1 MTFSTSSSTCWHY
14 TNTLQFT
21 DPIKFTFFMCFK
33 WIVIKQFFK
42 FLTFLKINPSIEVE
56 PVSHLSKISAS
67 RIWQQTRPNTPR
79 VRHYLST
86 KMYKVCLL
94 LPEAFH
100 TLFFTLEYYRPRY
113 SLFPRVFLLLHF
125 YITPTSN
132 IVNRRVAEFRIFVI
146 NEQRRVAYK
155 IFYCIRSP
163 YFHTN
168 QELGFRR

>member
-1 MTFSTSSSTCWHY
+1 MFFLIKNYLYFCRHFFCLARSWNQLFFQGCICRCHVTCLMTFSTSSSTCWHY

-21 DPIKFTFFMCFK
+21 GPIKFTFFMCFK

-100 TLFFTLEYYRPRY
+100 TLFFTWEYYRPRY
-113 SLFPRVFLLLHF
+113 SLFPRVFFFMFSLHQH
-125 YITPTSN
+125 
-132 IVNRRVAEFRIFVI
+132 RI
-146 NEQRRVAYK
+146 
-155 IFYCIRSP
+155 
-163 YFHTN
+163 
-168 QELGFRR
+168 